1 MESPNKLLD
10 ESNSNN
16 PLIFSNDCIYYIK
29 KKNEKPKY
37 RSNSYNN
44 KYKKIIQNDN
54 FKIKSNEN

>member
-29 KKNEKPKY
+29 K
-37 RSNSYNN
+37 
-44 KYKKIIQNDN
+44 
-54 FKIKSNEN
+54 